1 MRLSTLLLLATA
13 CAPLDLDAPVEE
25 VLPEGWDE
33 VSAELGRQ
41 GVGVGLQFSQGALV
55 PDTDVDFTVSGVAPG
70 DLVRFLYSTTGTGN
84 GPCVQQLGGLC
95 LGLRSPVQQ
104 LDTAVADA
112 SGTASIRYFLPAN
125 APQIFVFT
133 QAVVDRGPGSV
144 ATNTITAPILAGA
157 LDNDGDGYCGGSV
170 CADPNTLP
178 GDCQDQDPAVNPG
191 VGGFHVQPYLTVDGD
206 VSFDWNCDGVESR
219 ERTQT
224 YDCEPNGGILPFCPF
239 TAGFSA
245 PPPACGDEGRWASGC
260 QEVPLLGLPFCG
272 PTGDVAYTQ
281 RCR

>member
-1 MRLSTLLLLATA
+1 MRVSALLVLAAA
-13 CAPLDLDAPVEE
+13 CAPIDLDAPVEE
-25 VLPEGWDE
+25 ALPEGWDE

-70 DLVRFLYSTTGTGN
+70 DLVRFLYSTTGTGA

-112 SGTASIRYFLPAN
+112 SGTAAITFYLPAN

-133 QAVVDRGPGSV
+133 QAVVDRGPASV
-144 ATNTITAPILAGA
+144 ATNTITAPILSGS
-157 LDNDGDGYCGGSV
+157 LDNDGDGYCGGTV
-170 CADPNTLP
+170 CADPATLP
-178 GDCQDQDPAVNPG
+178 GDCHDGDPAVHPG
-191 VGGFHVQPYLTVDGD
+191 VTGFHAQPYALPGGG
-206 VSFDWNCDGVESR
+206 SSYDWDCDGVER
-219 ERTQT
+219 LERPQE
-224 YDCEPNGGILPFCPF
+224 YDCTPNGGLFPTCPY
-239 TAGFSA
+239 TPGYTSGV
-245 PPPACGDEGRWASGC
+245 PACGDTANWGAGC
-260 QEVPLLGLPFCG
+260 TELPLLGLPFCTSTSG
-272 PTGDVAYTQ
+272 SQVTQ